1 MKSLR
6 LAVPLVFLFLIPNA
20 ARAQGA
26 PPEVAAEVETGAKA
40 YNAGDI
46 KYYQSSLADGAVYI
60 ADDGMT
66 FAGKERVLALFTRL
80 FAGQPA
86 PQIVV
91 SDVTTAIK
99 GDVAWARFKWTRT
112 KGPDSRKGMATTLF
126 TREAGVWKVAQIQNT
141 PDGHAGGHH

>member
-6 LAVPLVFLFLIPNA
+6 LAVALSLCLVPNIL
-20 ARAQGA
+20 RAQGA
-26 PPEVAAEVETGAKA
+26 PSEVAAEVDKGTKA

-46 KYYQSSLADGAVYI
+46 KYYQAALADGAVYI

-91 SDVTTAIK
+91 SDVTTGSK
-99 GDVAWARFKWTRT
+99 GDVAWARFKWTLT
-112 KGPDSRKGMATTLF
+112 KGAESRKGIASTLF

-141 PDGHAGGHH
+141 PDGHGAAHH